1 MYYYVRPEWSLSY
14 LMYKSRR
21 DAIDCENSDV
31 NKTATSNQ
39 KEAKTFANK
48 TNNDENFK
56 ETPENTQQQLKTD

>member
-1 MYYYVRPEWSLSY
+1 
-14 LMYKSRR
+14 MYKSRR

-48 TNNDENFK
+48 INNDENFK